1 MHLSIVTDEISA
13 DFHHALQ
20 VCRELDIDTVELRKV
35 EGKNIVLHAKE
46 DVQRIQALVQAG
58 GFHVCAIA
66 SPFLK
71 CAWPMTHSGQLDP
84 LSPELDAEWEILDR
98 SLELAQRFGAPLV
111 RTFSFLRVTDP
122 TSVRVS
128 LLEILR
134 EATRRVEA
142 RGLKLSIENEHA
154 CNVATGE
161 ETGWLLQRL
170 ASNAF
175 GVTWDPGNEAALGS
189 PAFPHGY
196 QHVRGR
202 VLHVHIKDVNRVLP
216 EPVQQ
221 ASWVKVGSGRIDYI
235 GQLRALVED
244 GYNGH
249 LSLETH
255 YNHPTGG
262 REQATRESLAALRQ
276 LAQQA
281 GIALT

>member
-1 MHLSIVTDEISA
+1 MHLSIVTDEISE

-20 VCRELDIDTVELRKV
+20 VCRELGLDTVELRKV
-35 EGKNIVLHAKE
+35 EGKNIVFHAQE
-46 DVQRIQALVQAG
+46 DLQRIQALVQAG
-58 GFHVCAIA
+58 GFRVCAIA

-71 CAWPMTHSGQLDP
+71 CAWPTAHSGQLDP
-84 LSPELDAEWEILDR
+84 LSPEMDAEWAILDR

-111 RTFSFLRVTDP
+111 RTFSFLRVPDP

-128 LLEILR
+128 LLEILK

-154 CNVATGE
+154 CNLATGE
-161 ETGWLLQRL
+161 EAGWLLQRL
-170 ASNAF
+170 TSNAF
-175 GVTWDPGNEAALGS
+175 GMTWDPGNETALGS

-202 VLHVHIKDVNRVLP
+202 VFHVHIKDVNRVLP

-221 ASWVKVGSGRIDYI
+221 ASWVKVGSGRIDYP
-235 GQLRALVED
+235 GQLRALAED

-276 LAQQA
+276 LVQQA